1 MFELTGDD
9 KYKNDIEA
17 TFKGWMPGGNV
28 TYSPKGLAFRAQWG
42 SLRYAGNIFKLKLSM
57 IYF

>member
-9 KYKNDIEA
+9 KYKKDIEA

-42 SLRYAGNIFKLKLSM
+42 SLRYAG
-57 IYF
+57 